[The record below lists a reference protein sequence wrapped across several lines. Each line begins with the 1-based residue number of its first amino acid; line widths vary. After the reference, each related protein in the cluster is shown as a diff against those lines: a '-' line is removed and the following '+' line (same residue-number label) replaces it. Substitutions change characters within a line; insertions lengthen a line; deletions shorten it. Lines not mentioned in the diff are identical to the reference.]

1 MHRFAL
7 SSCVPPVSA
16 SPRAGTSSPRRER
29 QRDVRSRPERSRHA
43 RSRNEH
49 APTAPSHRRHDA
61 AAARRGAPLEG
72 FLFGLLFRGAPACYA
87 DMPFTPPPW
96 KPPTPLHE
104 GACTALEL
112 QRIAQCAGASNCT
125 SGSATCDACAETDI
139 GAAAYG
145 PIITRLILGQRRF
158 VEVNWGGC
166 QANFDGDASA
176 GGRLATRRTRGNPAC
191 SKSARR
197 ARPSMRCIEF
207 AAEHGC
213 SGSSETF
220 ACASEWSS
228 DSGVPTCA
236 YLQTLLTLW
245 CGP

>member
-7 SSCVPPVSA
+7 SSLCAACLGVAACGDVVSLGEND
-16 SPRAGTSSPRRER
+16 SGTSEAGLSDRATLA
-29 QRDVRSRPERSRHA
+29 PETSTPPPHQVI
-43 RSRNEH
+43 
-49 APTAPSHRRHDA
+49 DA
-61 AAARRGAPLEG
+61 MTLLPPDGAPLSKDSSSDSSSE
-72 FLFGLLFRGAPACYA
+72 APACYA

-112 QRIAQCAGASNCT
+112 QRIAQCAGASDCT

-176 GGRLATRRTRGNPAC
+176 GGCGNQTNSWQSCLFEECPAC
-191 SKSARR
+191 TSVDA
-197 ARPSMRCIEF
+197 CIEF